1 MRTQKLCLSQGKD
14 YERTT
19 VANLKIAVENE
30 EELWVCKGK
39 SAGPP
44 DTAVVKVKVTDVNDP
59 PQFNT
64 NPADVFVIEEEKPG
78 KLLLTPDA
86 YDVDSDVS
94 QMRLV
99 SAV

>member
-1 MRTQKLCLSQGKD
+1 MLQGKD

-19 VANLKIAVENE
+19 VANLKITVENE

-39 SAGPP
+39 SVGPP
-44 DTAVVKVKVTDVNDP
+44 DTAIVKVKVIDVNDP
-59 PQFNT
+59 PQFRT
-64 NPADVFVIEEEKPG
+64 NPADVFVREEEKPG
-78 KLLLTPDA
+78 KVLLNPDA
-86 YDVDSDVS
+86 YDVDSDPS

>member
-1 MRTQKLCLSQGKD
+1 MQGKD

-39 SAGPP
+39 SADPP
-44 DTAVVKVKVTDVNDP
+44 DTAAVKVKVIDVNDP
-59 PQFNT
+59 PQFRT
-64 NPADVFVIEEEKPG
+64 NPANVFVREEEEPRKV
-78 KLLLTPDA
+78 LLNPDA
-86 YDVDSDVS
+86 YDVDSDES

>member
-1 MRTQKLCLSQGKD
+1 MCLLQGKD

-19 VANLKIAVENE
+19 VAVLKIAVENE

-39 SAGPP
+39 SVDPP
-44 DTAVVKVKVTDVNDP
+44 DTATVKVKVIDVNDP
-59 PQFNT
+59 PQFRK
-64 NPADVFVIEEEKPG
+64 NPAQVFAREEEKPG
-78 KLLLTPDA
+78 KVLFTPDA
-86 YDVDSDVS
+86 YDVDSDAS